1 MIWFKIALSVIIFVE
16 IIWTWNVRQTRYSSK
31 PYTKLEVPLN
41 DITSKHLQE
50 WSHWKNLYKKEYKN
64 AEEESTKFS
73 NWLRNLN
80 SVSEHNLNASLN
92 KISFTAA
99 LNEFSDM
106 SIQEIRNNMLGQK
119 MNFVQAPP
127 AQSQEM
133 SASDID
139 STLPDE
145 IDWREKGF
153 VTEVKNQGPT
163 CRAGWAFSATGSME
177 GGLFRRTKRLTSL
190 SEQNL
195 IDCSYTNCKKGC
207 DGGDPGS
214 GITFSEESSVAYV
227 DGVWKQYRDEVGLK
241 SMVGRL
247 GPASTMI
254 DASHESFQNYAG
266 GVYDEPNCSSKDLDH
281 GVLIVGYGKENG
293 KDYWLVKN
301 SWGTS
306 WGEKGYIKMSRN
318 KNNQCGI
325 ASRVFYPYVYPD
337 NNKLDDM

>member
-139 STLPDE
+139 SVSVQINNPNHTSFP
-145 IDWREKGF
+145 
-153 VTEVKNQGPT
+153 
-163 CRAGWAFSATGSME
+163 SAMLRGVDLTNY
-177 GGLFRRTKRLTSL
+177 RL
-190 SEQNL
+190 
-195 IDCSYTNCKKGC
+195 
-207 DGGDPGS
+207 
-214 GITFSEESSVAYV
+214 
-227 DGVWKQYRDEVGLK
+227 
-241 SMVGRL
+241 
-247 GPASTMI
+247 
-254 DASHESFQNYAG
+254 
-266 GVYDEPNCSSKDLDH
+266 
-281 GVLIVGYGKENG
+281 
-293 KDYWLVKN
+293 
-301 SWGTS
+301 
-306 WGEKGYIKMSRN
+306 
-318 KNNQCGI
+318 
-325 ASRVFYPYVYPD
+325 
-337 NNKLDDM
+337 